1 MLFEVFIN
9 FDGNCRE
16 ALEFYSK
23 VFKKEAQNLMT
34 YDQVP
39 ANPDCPVQE
48 TDRNKIMYASIRF
61 DNMLAMFMDV
71 SEGMPF
77 VKGTNISPTLSMDSK
92 EEVTRI
98 FHGLAADGT
107 VEIDLGKMFFSECY
121 GSVTDKFG
129 INWQLL
135 QMDPQSKG

>member
-1 MLFEVFIN
+1 MLFELFIN

-16 ALEFYSK
+16 ALEFYAN

-34 YDQVP
+34 YDQAP
-39 ANPDCPVQE
+39 ANPDYPLQE

-77 VKGTNISPTLSMDSK
+77 TKGTNISPTLSMDSK
-92 EEVTRI
+92 EEVARI
-98 FHGLAADGT
+98 FQGLAEGGT
-107 VEIDLGKMFFSECY
+107 VETDLRKTFFSECY

-135 QMDPQSKG
+135 QMTPKAT